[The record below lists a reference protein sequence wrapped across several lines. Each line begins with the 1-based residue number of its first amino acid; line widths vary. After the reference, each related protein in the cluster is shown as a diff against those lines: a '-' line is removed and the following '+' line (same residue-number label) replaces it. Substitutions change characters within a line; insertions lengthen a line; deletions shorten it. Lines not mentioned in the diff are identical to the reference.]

1 MAASRMPLPAIS
13 VVLSRVS
20 SPVISMASSRVPSP
34 AISVALSRVP
44 SVASSRA
51 PSIVPLMGPS
61 SYPPSSC
68 SASPMGLDQGVSG
81 SDGNNNI
88 ADPGG
93 EEEGNTS
100 EREDDDMDNFMDAS
114 RTEPKMKDDICLWE
128 ELREQLKSDMVE
140 GYKKNESPTILNK
153 LTILQNFTTLYIKG
167 VRHITM
173 SEEIAQQFHKGMGHH
188 FAHQI

>member
-1 MAASRMPLPAIS
+1 
-13 VVLSRVS
+13 V
-20 SPVISMASSRVPSP
+20 
-34 AISVALSRVP
+34 
-44 SVASSRA
+44 
-51 PSIVPLMGPS
+51 
-61 SYPPSSC
+61 
-68 SASPMGLDQGVSG
+68 GLDQGESG
-81 SDGNNNI
+81 SDGNDNI

-114 RTEPKMKDDICLWE
+114 RTEPKMKDDIRLWE

-173 SEEIAQQFHKGMGHH
+173 SEEIAQQFHEGMGHH
-188 FAHQI
+188 FAHQIRALAQHYQLFEQLPEEKRGGTGGQSLLKDE